1 VKPAIL
7 TLSLTLMTLS
17 ILIGQ
22 AFLAQTGA
30 SASERRA
37 INSKS
42 KSSGE
47 AMAFVAPL
55 AQGGAREVR
64 AVNASGN
71 PGGTVAVPVEFV
83 AQGNENALAF
93 SLTFDPA
100 TLSNPQ
106 AALGSGAGSATLI
119 TNPNQVA
126 QGRLGVIVS
135 LPTGQMF
142 TAGTKQ
148 ILVVTFTIASGTTAN
163 STPVGFGDQ
172 PTRREVSDPNAN
184 VLPATFTP
192 GVVTITPSLNP
203 VPALTSL
210 SPNSTTAGGPAFT
223 LTVNGTNFITGSV
236 VRWNGSDRATTF
248 VSSTQLRAAIP
259 ASDIATAGTAT
270 ITVFNPAPG
279 GGTSNTLTFT
289 IEPVVSPPPTL
300 TSLSPNTAVAGGP
313 AFTLTANGT
322 NFRADSVVRWN
333 GSDRATTFVSSTQ
346 LRAAI
351 PASDIATAG
360 TATITVFNPGAGGG
374 TSNALVFTITTSSIQ
389 CNSLC
394 FRSPS
399 YFLLN
404 LDSLPKATVLIPG
417 ANFNTPISIQDN
429 LDLVR
434 LALQGNPM
442 ASAGVLSPT
451 QQFTREFV
459 AAQLNLAL
467 PSGTHL
473 TTLGLLHT
481 PLGCS
486 GLASAPVTL
495 SNGFTFTINS
505 LLGDLFEQARLATRE
520 NRTVDMS
527 VLATFFSQLRGNDP
541 LGGCQ

>member
-1 VKPAIL
+1 
-7 TLSLTLMTLS
+7 
-17 ILIGQ
+17 
-22 AFLAQTGA
+22 
-30 SASERRA
+30 
-37 INSKS
+37 
-42 KSSGE
+42 
-47 AMAFVAPL
+47 
-55 AQGGAREVR
+55 
-64 AVNASGN
+64 VNASGN

-100 TLSNPQ
+100 VLSNPQ

-223 LTVNGTNFITGSV
+223 LTVNGTNFITG
-236 VRWNGSDRATTF
+236 
-248 VSSTQLRAAIP
+248 
-259 ASDIATAGTAT
+259 
-270 ITVFNPAPG
+270 
-279 GGTSNTLTFT
+279 
-289 IEPVVSPPPTL
+289 
-300 TSLSPNTAVAGGP
+300 
-313 AFTLTANGT
+313 
-322 NFRADSVVRWN
+322 SVVRWN